1 MRANR
6 WYEVVKDIT
15 LTGHFNLFTGW
26 VMSDAAYKALSEA
39 DRAMLLE
46 EFRAGGQELSKRS
59 TALNGQIRK
68 EFEAAGVKF
77 HNADVPAYRKAT
89 ASFYTSFPQWPA
101 GLFEQVRTAASGQ

>member
-1 MRANR
+1 MLCCWMNS
-6 WYEVVKDIT
+6 VQ
-15 LTGHFNLFTGW
+15 
-26 VMSDAAYKALSEA
+26 AA
-39 DRAMLLE
+39 
-46 EFRAGGQELSKRS
+46 RS
-59 TALNGQIRK
+59 CPNAQLALNGQIRK